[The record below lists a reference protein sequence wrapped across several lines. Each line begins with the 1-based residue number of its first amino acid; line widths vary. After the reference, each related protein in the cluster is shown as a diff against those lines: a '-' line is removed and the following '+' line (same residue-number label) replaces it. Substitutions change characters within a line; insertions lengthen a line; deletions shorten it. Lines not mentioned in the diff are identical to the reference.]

1 MSKKILFINNP
12 HYNHSSATLLEGLIE
27 NKEEYDLEL
36 YCTTPY
42 NYAMIKNKWDYV
54 VYSKDAVE
62 KLVDICDVVVLVND
76 GYSPKAA
83 VPFEV
88 RKEKGVYL
96 DSNDHADYLDSPIN
110 YKFYLKR
117 EMRMNEE
124 HLENVFPFW
133 FAAENRYYF
142 GGKDFETLWKNKK
155 TSLAC
160 MMGIDK
166 MKPWRF
172 EISNILKW
180 TYEQRE
186 DFILDPV
193 YGGADDSELD
203 TGQRHWSNFFDA
215 LVGSKV
221 SVDGYGAGL
230 ANNTGR
236 FFESIACGCVLF
248 YQPITTYLANPF
260 TDGENIMIYDST
272 AHLVEK
278 INSIIDD
285 DKKMKEIAYAG
296 FNHVLNYHTT
306 KRRGYEFLELCK
318 GFNLI

>member
-42 NYAMIKNKWDYV
+42 NYAMIKDRWDYV
-54 VYSKDAVE
+54 VYSKESVE
-62 KLVDICDVVVLVND
+62 KLVDVCDVVVLVND
-76 GYSPKAA
+76 GYSPKAE
-83 VPFEV
+83 VPFAV

-96 DSNDHADYLDSPIN
+96 DSNDHAEYLDSPIN

-117 EMRMNEE
+117 EMRIDME

-133 FAAENRYYF
+133 FAAENRYFYR
-142 GGKDFETLWKNKK
+142 GRDFEEIWNNKK
-155 TSLAC
+155 TPLAC
-160 MMGIDK
+160 MMGIDE
-166 MKPWRF
+166 MKPWRK
-172 EISNILKW
+172 EISEILKW
-180 TYEQRE
+180 TFEHRT

-193 YGGADDSELD
+193 YGGNDDSALD
-203 TGQRHWSNFFDA
+203 TSGRSHSAFFDA
-215 LVGSKV
+215 LVDSRV
-221 SVDGYGAGL
+221 SIDSYGAGL

-236 FFESIACGCVLF
+236 FFESIACGCALF
-248 YQPITTYLANPF
+248 YQPITTHLANPF
-260 TDGENIMIYDST
+260 TNDENIVIYDST
-272 AHLVEK
+272 ARLVEK
-278 INSIIDD
+278 INGIIDD
-285 DKKMKEIAYAG
+285 DEKLKEIAYAG
-296 FNHVLNYHTT
+296 FNHVLSYHTT